1 MISSRGVHEMSRIGF
16 KLIPMLDPTTSGGG
30 GQNPLSTEQKQRL
43 DRVVVHGWWSDLVE
57 SY

>member
-1 MISSRGVHEMSRIGF
+1 MSRIGF